1 MNSYRELEIYQ
12 DSKELA
18 IEVHRMSMT
27 LPKFELYETGSQVR
41 RSSKAVTAMI
51 VEGFSRRRYKND
63 FVKYLIYSIAECDE
77 TLVHLDLLNATLSLK
92 DEKIYT
98 DLRTRYEH
106 LSKRINKFTFW
117 VENKFIFRSRTDDP
131 DN

>member
-1 MNSYRELEIYQ
+1 
-12 DSKELA
+12 
-18 IEVHRMSMT
+18 
-27 LPKFELYETGSQVR
+27 
-41 RSSKAVTAMI
+41 MI